1 MEARGDQALC
11 STAFQVLS
19 VPHPVPEW
27 PEGTRSLG
35 IGQVHLQREAV
46 AVVGRM
52 FVHKVFFTNLKI
64 ILWKGVG

>member
-1 MEARGDQALC
+1 M
-11 STAFQVLS
+11 
-19 VPHPVPEW
+19 
-27 PEGTRSLG
+27 G
-35 IGQVHLQREAV
+35 IGQVHLQKEAV